1 MTADTRPRSLSR
13 RTRIAIL
20 AVVIGVAL
28 FGWLGLSHDTP
39 DGQPPLVEVT
49 ADSMASLKTDFNR
62 AAGGTRVIVLLA
74 PT

>member
-1 MTADTRPRSLSR
+1 MASGTPHRPLSR
-13 RTRIAIL
+13 PTRVAIL
-20 AVVIGVAL
+20 LIVIAVAL

-62 AAGGTRVIVLLA
+62 AAGGTRIVVLLA